1 MGRGVVPAPAIKGDS
16 ADGTPQVTV
25 LENGLR
31 VLCAPMA
38 SARSASVSVYVGAG
52 SQYERDE
59 LAGVSHMVE
68 HCVFKGSELHP
79 TAADISTAIEGVG
92 GYINAG
98 TDRELTVYYAKVPG
112 PDWETAVDVIVDM
125 VSRPRFKREELE
137 KERSVILEELAQVE
151 DSPYQLV
158 AELLSEVLWRGTPLG
173 RDIAGTPETVQAIPY
188 DDAVSYWH
196 SQYSPGNALVSVA
209 GEIDADAVLARVSEL
224 TANWSPADAVER
236 RAAPL
241 SVDGDRVSVRIKET
255 EQAQLSIGLPTLTS
269 RHADRHALGLLTAML
284 GDGMSSRLF
293 LRVREELGLVYD
305 VHASLALL
313 RDSGV
318 LHVSMGVD
326 PENVEQALQAT
337 LGELSRMRDGV
348 SQEELQRSRR
358 LAAGRMLMGMEDTRA
373 VSAWN
378 GSQALLHDE
387 IWSVDEVNER
397 YQAVTAEDI
406 ERLANEYLRE
416 DELRLAVVGP
426 SGEAERFQEL
436 LRF

>member
-1 MGRGVVPAPAIKGDS
+1 
-16 ADGTPQVTV
+16 
-25 LENGLR
+25 
-31 VLCAPMA
+31 MA
-38 SARSASVSVYVGAG
+38 SARSASVSLYVGAG

-79 TAADISTAIEGVG
+79 SAADISTAIEGVG

-112 PDWETAVDVIVDM
+112 PDWDTAVDVIVDM
-125 VSRPRFKREELE
+125 VSRPRFQREELE

-158 AELLSEVLWRGTPLG
+158 AELLSEVMWRGTPLG
-173 RDIAGTPETVQAIPY
+173 RDIAGTPESVNAIPY
-188 DDAVSYWH
+188 EDAVSYWR

-209 GEIDADAVLARVSEL
+209 GDIDPDAVLARVTEL
-224 TANWSPADAVER
+224 TATWSPADAAER
-236 RAAPL
+236 RVAPL
-241 SVDGDRVSVRIKET
+241 SSSAERVAVRIKET
-255 EQAQLSIGLPTLTS
+255 EQAQISIGLPALTS
-269 RHADRHALGLLTAML
+269 THTDRHALGLLTAML

-293 LRVREELGLVYD
+293 LKVREELGLVYD
-305 VHASLALL
+305 VHASLALM

-318 LHVSMGVD
+318 LQVSMGVD
-326 PENVEQALQAT
+326 PENVEEALRAT
-337 LGELSRMRDGV
+337 LGELARMRDGV
-348 SQEELQRSRR
+348 PEEELERARR

-378 GSQALLHDE
+378 GSQALLHGE
-387 IWSVDEVNER
+387 VKSVDEVNER

-406 ERLANEYLRE
+406 ERLAHEYLCE

-426 SGEAERFQEL
+426 SGEAERLAEM

>member
-1 MGRGVVPAPAIKGDS
+1 
-16 ADGTPQVTV
+16 
-25 LENGLR
+25 
-31 VLCAPMA
+31 MA
-38 SARSASVSVYVGAG
+38 SARSASVSLYVGAG

-68 HCVFKGSELHP
+68 HCVFKGSKLHP

-92 GYINAG
+92 GYLNAG

-125 VSRPRFKREELE
+125 VSRPRFRREEME

-173 RDIAGTPETVQAIPY
+173 RDIAGTPESVQSIPY
-188 DDAVSYWH
+188 DDAVSYWRT
-196 SQYSPGNALVSVA
+196 QYSPGNALVSVA
-209 GEIDADAVLARVSEL
+209 GEIDPDAVLARVSQL
-224 TANWSPADAVER
+224 TEHWSPAEADER
-236 RAAPL
+236 LAAAL
-241 SVDGDRVSVRIKET
+241 CANGERIGIRIKDT
-255 EQAQLSIGLPTLTS
+255 EQAQISIGLPALTS
-269 RHADRHALGLLTAML
+269 RHPDRHALGLLTAML

-293 LRVREELGLVYD
+293 LKVREELGLAYD
-305 VHASLALL
+305 IQASLALL

-318 LHVSMGVD
+318 LQVSLGVD
-326 PENVEQALQAT
+326 PESVEQALEAT

-348 SQEELQRSRR
+348 PEEELQRARR

-378 GSQALLHDE
+378 GGQALLHDE
-387 IWSVDEVNER
+387 VRSVDEVNER
-397 YQAVTAEDI
+397 YQSVTTEDI

-416 DELRLAVVGP
+416 DELRLAIVGP
-426 SGEAERFQEL
+426 SGEPERFREL